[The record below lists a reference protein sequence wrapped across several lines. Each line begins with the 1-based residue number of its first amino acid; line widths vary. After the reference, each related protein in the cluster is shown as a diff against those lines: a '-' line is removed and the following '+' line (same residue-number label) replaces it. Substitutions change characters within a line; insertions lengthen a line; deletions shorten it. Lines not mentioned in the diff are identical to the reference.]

1 MFNDFKNLE
10 IKASQTRIKV
20 LQNAVRAGK
29 GHLGGSFSCVE
40 ILVSLYY
47 GKYLNINPHNY
58 NDITRDYFFMGK
70 GHACLSLYPI
80 LLDLGFISKKRY
92 LEYGKNGSSLGGQL
106 DVSIP
111 GVEYNTGSLG
121 HVLGIGAGVAM
132 AAKMDDGKVVQ

>member
-1 MFNDFKNLE
+1 
-10 IKASQTRIKV
+10 
-20 LQNAVRAGK
+20 
-29 GHLGGSFSCVE
+29 
-40 ILVSLYY
+40 
-47 GKYLNINPHNY
+47 
-58 NDITRDYFFMGK
+58 MGK

-111 GVEYNTGSLG
+111 EEYNTGSLG

-132 AAKMDDGKVVQ
+132 AAKWMTGKVVQ